1 MDKDF
6 VFTQT
11 KETTMTADKT
21 VTVITESLEKVNWF
35 GRRKLYGYKQ
45 SKTVEYHADT
55 YESRRIA

>member
-6 VFTQT
+6 IFTQT

-21 VTVITESLEKVNWF
+21 VTVVTGRLEKVNRF
-35 GRRKLYGYKQ
+35 GRRKLYGYTQ
-45 SKTVEYHADT
+45 SKTVEYHTDT

>member
-21 VTVITESLEKVNWF
+21 VTVVTERLERVNIF
-35 GRRKLYGYKQ
+35 GHRKLCGYAQ
-45 SKTVEYHADT
+45 SKTVDFHDNT
-55 YESRRIA
+55 FESRRIA